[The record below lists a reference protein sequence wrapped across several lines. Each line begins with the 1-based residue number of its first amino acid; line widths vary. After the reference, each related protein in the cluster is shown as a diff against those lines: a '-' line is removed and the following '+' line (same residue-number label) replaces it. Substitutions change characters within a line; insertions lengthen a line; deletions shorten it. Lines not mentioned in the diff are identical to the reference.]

1 MRSVAFVSPLGGVGR
16 TTLVAHSAAL
26 LAERGVPVVA
36 LELSAQNTLGLHLG
50 MQDLPAAGWH
60 TTVQAAGWLGDAAL
74 ANAAGVRLLPY
85 GANQGATQAQ
95 APWPDTWLAAQLAAL
110 DLASQEVLLLDTP
123 ALPAPLARQAL
134 GCADV
139 VVLVVDASLRA
150 VQSHPSLHAWR
161 ACLQPH
167 QQWGVVVTGVD
178 PRSISR
184 SHALAELRLQWSEQL
199 LPYVVHHDEYLPQAQ
214 ARGLCVH
221 QATPH
226 AQAAHD
232 LQGIAA
238 WLEHALAHPSVMLQG
253 GV

>member
-26 LAERGVPVVA
+26 LAERGLPVVA

-50 MQDLPAAGWH
+50 MQDVPTAGWQA
-60 TTVQAAGWLGDAAL
+60 TVQAAGWLGDAAL

-85 GANQGATQAQ
+85 GAAQQ
-95 APWPDTWLAAQLAAL
+95 APAAWPDTWLATQLAAL
-110 DLASQEVLLLDTP
+110 DLADHEVLLLDTP

-134 GCADV
+134 GCADM
-139 VVLVVDASLRA
+139 VVLVLDAALRA
-150 VQSHPSLHAWR
+150 VQSHRSLQAWR

-167 QQWGVVVTGVD
+167 QQWAVVVTGVD
-178 PRSISR
+178 PRSTSR
-184 SHALAELRLQWSEQL
+184 SHALAQLRLQWSEHL
-199 LPYVVHHDEYLPQAQ
+199 LPYVLHHDDYLPQAQ

-221 QATPH
+221 QAAPQ

-232 LQGIAA
+232 LQGIAT
-238 WLEHALAHPSVMLQG
+238 WLEQALAPPPPRLQEG
-253 GV
+253 GA